1 MLNLLMSADVT
12 NDSGVMC
19 LLSLWHTKEQSLF
32 SNAKSTNATQK
43 GMEEGWE
50 QSYSTAKL
58 FQL

>member
-1 MLNLLMSADVT
+1 MLNLLMSIDVT
-12 NDSGVMC
+12 NDSGVTR
-19 LLSLWHTKEQSLF
+19 LLSLWHAKEQALF
-32 SNAKSTNATQK
+32 SNVKSTNAIQK